1 MLIDTRSAPLE
12 GSTTGE
18 TVPTYLA
25 HFNNSSK
32 LLHMNSHY
40 GACIHMLLRMM
51 CVQCNMLLGWFDLSM
66 FFLNNFFNDKIFA
79 RSLVLYNLL

>member
-32 LLHMNSHY
+32 LLHMQFTLWCLY
-40 GACIHMLLRMM
+40 
-51 CVQCNMLLGWFDLSM
+51 LSPPTYSCPANPHAIAYDVCAM
-66 FFLNNFFNDKIFA
+66 
-79 RSLVLYNLL
+79 

>member
-1 MLIDTRSAPLE
+1 
-12 GSTTGE
+12 
-18 TVPTYLA
+18 
-25 HFNNSSK
+25 
-32 LLHMNSHY
+32 MNSHY

>member
-32 LLHMNSHY
+32 LLHMQFTLWCLYLSPPTYSCPANPHAIAYVVESLALISSFTLY
-40 GACIHMLLRMM
+40 YMQMVKCID
-51 CVQCNMLLGWFDLSM
+51 VN
-66 FFLNNFFNDKIFA
+66 
-79 RSLVLYNLL
+79 